1 MAERM
6 RTACLALFTLLL
18 ASGSSAEEMPLR
30 WYQVEIVL
38 FEILSDAAVTA
49 ETLEHAPTGTLG
61 PRSIALGPVWPE
73 PLRPTRTAE
82 LEMLWAGVDAAPR
95 LQRISP
101 GLDPETE
108 VAILWLR
115 RLNARSGG
123 VDLDWLDDV
132 ERIEWAP
139 ERVLPVP
146 IPAIEPTV
154 RFERMSEALDP
165 AEPASIEA
173 DDFEEAEVEIEIPL
187 RLAFRSIESEAL
199 QLAEDAARLRRA
211 GDFRVLAHLGWRQPF
226 EAQAPAI
233 PVAVQWRDPARDGV
247 RLTGQIGIALRRYL
261 HLEIDLMWLDGAD
274 EASAAWVPVT
284 QARRMR
290 SGETHYI
297 DHPRVGALVRVTPF
311 ELEAPLLADAPVS
324 ATPAP

>member
-1 MAERM
+1 
-6 RTACLALFTLLL
+6 
-18 ASGSSAEEMPLR
+18 MPLR

-82 LEMLWAGVDAAPR
+82 LEMLWSGVDAAPR

-173 DDFEEAEVEIEIPL
+173 DDSEETEVEIEIPL

-233 PVAVQWRDPARDGV
+233 PVAVQWRGPRPWTGSDSRDRSASRCAATCTWRLICCGWTEPTKRARPGYPS
-247 RLTGQIGIALRRYL
+247 RRR
-261 HLEIDLMWLDGAD
+261 
-274 EASAAWVPVT
+274 
-284 QARRMR
+284 RRMR

-311 ELEAPLLADAPVS
+311 ELEAPLLADAPVA